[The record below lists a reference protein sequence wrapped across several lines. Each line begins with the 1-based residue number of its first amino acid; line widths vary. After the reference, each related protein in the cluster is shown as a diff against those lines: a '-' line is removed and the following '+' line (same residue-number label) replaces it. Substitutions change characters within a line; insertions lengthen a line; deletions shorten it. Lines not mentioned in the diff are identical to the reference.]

1 MDLALTVFDFGAA
14 GFWEL
19 VHNVRLSVLTAAAA
33 LGAPLVVMTCCYADP
48 GDRAAFQPFLAIVND
63 ASGDILP
70 VFLHCSKDELVR
82 RVAMLIGPIRARL
95 PLSGASTSSLHN
107 TTSRLYRSPT
117 ASCWDSEITSADATA
132 SRESLRRFDLELLK

>member
-14 GFWEL
+14 RFWEL

-82 RVAMLIGPIRARL
+82 RVSNADRADQ
-95 PLSGASTSSLHN
+95 GK
-107 TTSRLYRSPT
+107 
-117 ASCWDSEITSADATA
+117 ITSERGLDKFLAQYNIAPIPQPDC
-132 SRESLRRFDLELLK
+132 LMFG